1 MDNNLNNVEFIN
13 KKNNMQRSTISI
25 TVLLGIIL
33 FLLLIIGYLIY
44 TNLKK
49 PDEIIVDNCK
59 NTTNV
64 EENKSE
70 EQEVKEEEEKI
81 TINEEKF
88 SEMLKL
94 LPTLKGTNYLDYHLF
109 QKKMLSK
116 EEISSFNT
124 SLEPTNF
131 KEVFYVPYQV
141 EITSKN
147 TFLYLYIVIHDKATD
162 SYYESSLDN
171 DKPLEIALFD
181 KRDKEIFQK
190 YGGRYKITYVNG
202 AFGYLLEKIEY
213 ISGKR

>member
-25 TVLLGIIL
+25 AVLLSIII

-49 PDEIIVDNCK
+49 PDEIIIDNCPNITK
-59 NTTNV
+59 V
-64 EENKSE
+64 EENKKKE
-70 EQEVKEEEEKI
+70 EEVKEEEEKI
-81 TINEEKF
+81 TINEDVLT
-88 SEMLKL
+88 EMMSL
-94 LPTLKGTNYLDYHLF
+94 LPTIKGTEYLDYHLF

-124 SLEPTNF
+124 ALEPTNF
-131 KEVFYVPYQV
+131 KEVFYEPYQI

-147 TFLYLYIVIHDKATD
+147 TELYLYIVIHNKTTN

-171 DKPLEIALFD
+171 DNPLEISLFD

-202 AFGYLLEKIEY
+202 AFGYLLEKIEF
-213 ISGKR
+213 INGKR